1 MLGLSELLTKTVQK
15 LRVKELDLASK
26 YRRLLS
32 FRVFLGEISDHGTES
47 IIINIQPGSSTQTIA
62 PLATFATFVI
72 VSRGSGQPLDVASAY
87 SSLSLIYLLSDP
99 IAIVI
104 RTIPML
110 SAAKACFERI
120 HHFLLSESCEDMR
133 QSLGQSSSED
143 AISSESTFSEN
154 PASRELQNLG
164 TQPALYQGAPLM
176 MVSDASFGCSSTE
189 PPILKDI
196 SCTIRSQHFTFVIGN
211 VGRYPFPLSSC

>member
-1 MLGLSELLTKTVQK
+1 M
-15 LRVKELDLASK
+15 
-26 YRRLLS
+26 
-32 FRVFLGEISDHGTES
+32 ES
-47 IIINIQPGSSTQTIA
+47 IITDTQLGSSTQTIA

-72 VSRGSGQPLDVASAY
+72 ISRGSGQPLDVASAY

-120 HHFLLSESCEDMR
+120 HQFLLSESCEDMR

-143 AISSESTFSEN
+143 TISSGESTRSEN
-154 PASRELQNLG
+154 PASLELQNLG
-164 TQPALYQGAPLM
+164 TQPALYHGAPLM
-176 MVSDASFGCSSTE
+176 MVSDASFGWSSTD

-211 VGRYPFPLSSC
+211 VGRYPFALSFDWPPYFILRIA